1 MLEVGT
7 QLPAF
12 TMRNAAREEV
22 TQDEFAGSITV
33 LAFYP
38 MAFTGG

>member
-1 MLEVGT
+1 MLEVGSKM
-7 QLPAF
+7 PAF
-12 TMRNAAREEV
+12 TLRDTDREEV
-22 TQDEFAGSITV
+22 THESFAGEVTV

>member
-1 MLEVGT
+1 MLEVGSSMPEFMLRDP
-7 QLPAF
+7 Q
-12 TMRNAAREEV
+12 REEV
-22 TQDEFAGSITV
+22 TQEAFSGSITV

>member
-1 MLEVGT
+1 MLEVGSKM
-7 QLPAF
+7 PAF
-12 TMRNAAREEV
+12 TLRDPQREEV
-22 TQDEFAGSITV
+22 TNESFAGSITV

>member
-1 MLEVGT
+1 MLEVGAT
-7 QLPAF
+7 MPAF
-12 TMRNAAREEV
+12 TLRNTQREEV
-22 TQDEFAGSITV
+22 TQDDYAGSITV

>member
-1 MLEVGT
+1 MLEVGAT
-7 QLPAF
+7 LPAF
-12 TMRNAAREEV
+12 TLRNTKREEV
-22 TQDEFAGSITV
+22 TQEDFAGTIAV

>member
-1 MLEVGT
+1 MLEVGAT
-7 QLPAF
+7 LPEF
-12 TMRNAAREEV
+12 TMRDAQREEV
-22 TQDEFAGSITV
+22 TQENFVGSIDV